1 MRGPGAQA
9 NPPRLGALG
18 RVRAGV
24 STRALT
30 RRWPRARS
38 LDNSELAFRSEDYA
52 PSRWGFQ
59 REAAALLATG
69 ARLHGA
75 APAAGAP
82 RAERRGAAAVA
93 VVLAG
98 GAPRVLVPPQAG
110 VDAALAAV
118 SLVQAAEGPGGLLGG
133 LRLAAVRPRRTPR

>member
-1 MRGPGAQA
+1 M
-9 NPPRLGALG
+9 
-18 RVRAGV
+18 
-24 STRALT
+24 
-30 RRWPRARS
+30 RARS
-38 LDNSELAFRSEDYA
+38 LDNSEHAFRSEDYA

-59 REAAALLATG
+59 REAAALLAAG
-69 ARLHGA
+69 ARPHGA
-75 APAAGAP
+75 ARAAPPAAGMAHG
-82 RAERRGAAAVA
+82 ERRGAAAVA